1 MYQTD
6 GSSLFCL
13 LGFTLLATKEFG
25 IWLGFF
31 FFSVCLGGH
40 FCLFVIVVVVRAAAA
55 SLS

>member
-6 GSSLFCL
+6 GSSLSCL

-25 IWLGFF
+25 IWLGF